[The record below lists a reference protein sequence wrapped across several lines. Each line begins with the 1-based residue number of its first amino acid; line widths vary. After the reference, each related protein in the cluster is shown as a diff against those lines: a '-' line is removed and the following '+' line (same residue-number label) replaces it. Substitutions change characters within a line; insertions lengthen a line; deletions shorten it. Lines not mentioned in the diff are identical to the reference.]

1 MTGKLT
7 KIGAFEA
14 KTRLSELL
22 RETESGCS
30 FVIHRRGRPVARLVP
45 PADGDIGESL
55 APLGHDQRIGQLVP
69 PQAGDTKHRL
79 GSRSRNRSARADAS
93 SGSTHARASEQSMTH
108 SIRNAGLA
116 R

>member
-22 RETESGCS
+22 RETESGRS

-45 PADGDIGESL
+45 PADG
-55 APLGHDQRIGQLVP
+55 Q
-69 PQAGDTKHRL
+69 HRVDL
-79 GSRSRNRSARADAS
+79 HEVLQEFRKIRRRVGRPVRVRLLI
-93 SGSTHARASEQSMTH
+93 EQG
-108 SIRNAGLA
+108 R
-116 R
+116 RF

>member
-22 RETESGCS
+22 RETESGRS

-45 PADGDIGESL
+45 PADG
-55 APLGHDQRIGQLVP
+55 QRRVDLHEVLQEFRKIRRRVGGPVRVR
-69 PQAGDTKHRL
+69 RL
-79 GSRSRNRSARADAS
+79 I
-93 SGSTHARASEQSMTH
+93 EQG
-108 SIRNAGLA
+108 R
-116 R
+116 RF